1 MGCRR
6 NEMGPLAWMTIMMTR
21 RLVQWRDGMRESGRW
36 KGRGWKNDDN
46 NNDDDFGSSVSCM
59 KNL

>member
-1 MGCRR
+1 
-6 NEMGPLAWMTIMMTR
+6 MGPLAWVMMMMMTR
-21 RLVQWRDGMRESGRW
+21 RLIGWRNGMHENGRW

-46 NNDDDFGSSVSCM
+46 NNDDDFGSSMSRM